1 MMRCSTEGAIKRM
14 KDGPA
19 AVMALLAMGLTL
31 LAPVE
36 AGAQTAAAEPRDL
49 LNYASIHHPVI
60 GERGMVVSQN
70 AIASRVGA
78 DILSQGGNAV
88 DAAVAVGFALAVT
101 LPRAGNLGG
110 DGFMLVHVAGENRTY
125 AIDYRSTAPQAARA
139 ALYLAEEGGD
149 PQDARY
155 GYRASGVPG
164 TVAGLAHAHE
174 RWGRLSWAQVVE
186 PARRLA
192 ADGVTLSRDEA
203 FAAAWAERMVGRWQ
217 AGRDVFRK
225 PDGSRYV
232 AGDLWRQPD
241 LAWTLEQIERG
252 GAGAFYTGAV
262 ADRIVASMRK
272 HGGLITHADLAAY
285 RPLERTPLETEYRGH
300 RVVTMPPPSAG
311 GVMLLEMLNIAEN
324 FDLKASGSNTAAT
337 LHLMAETMKLAQLD
351 RTRYIGDPDFSRLPT
366 LQLTAQAYADG
377 RAALI
382 DPVRLLPRTRLT
394 PGDPWEVEGIDTT
407 HFSVVDAEGNAVANT
422 YTLGSSYG
430 SGAVIDGAGFL
441 LNDQMKTFNRRMD
454 AQGRPLTANGMEPG
468 KRMISTMAPT
478 IVFRDGQPWL
488 VTGTPGGST
497 IPNTLFQ
504 LIVNAIDHGMNI
516 AEATQTPRVHQDGAT
531 GALLVEPGISADTI
545 RLLQGLGHRVVV
557 DETIGSSQSIA
568 VQDGQRLGAADTR
581 RPDAEAVIA
590 DE

>member
-1 MMRCSTEGAIKRM
+1 M
-14 KDGPA
+14 KHGL
-19 AVMALLAMGLTL
+19 AVATASLAMGLAL
-31 LAPVE
+31 LAPIK
-36 AGAQTAAAEPRDL
+36 AAAQTTAAEPRDL
-49 LNYASIHHPVI
+49 LNYPSIHHPVV

-110 DGFMLVHVAGENRTY
+110 DGFMLVHVAGENRTH

-139 ALYLAEEGGD
+139 ALYNAAEGGD

-155 GYRASGVPG
+155 GYRAPGVPG
-164 TVAGLAHAHE
+164 SVAGLAHAHE
-174 RWGRLSWAQVVE
+174 RWGRLPWARIVE

-192 ADGVTLSRDEA
+192 ADGVTLSQDEA
-203 FAAAWAERMVGRWQ
+203 YATGWAARVIGRWE
-217 AGRDVFRK
+217 AGRAAFYK
-225 PDGSRYV
+225 PDGSPYA

-241 LAWTLEQIERG
+241 LAWTLEQIQRG
-252 GAGAFYTGAV
+252 GSAAFYTGAV

-285 RPLERTPLETEYRGH
+285 RPLERAPLETQYRGH
-300 RVVTMPPPSAG
+300 RIVTMPPPSAG
-311 GVMLLEMLNIAEN
+311 GVMLLEMLNIAEA
-324 FDLKASGSNTAAT
+324 FDLKASGPNTAAS
-337 LHLMAETMKLAQLD
+337 LHLMAEAMKLAQLD

-366 LQLTAQAYADG
+366 AQLTSQVYADS
-377 RAALI
+377 RSALI
-382 DPVRLLPRTRLT
+382 DPVRLLPRARLA

-407 HFSVVDAEGNAVANT
+407 HFSVVDVEGNVVTNT

-430 SGAVIDGAGFL
+430 SGAMIDGAGFL

-504 LIVNAIDHGMNI
+504 LIVNLIDHGMNI

-531 GALLVEPGISADTI
+531 GALLVEPGISGDTI

-557 DETIGSSQSIA
+557 DETIGSSQSI
-568 VQDGQRLGAADTR
+568 VIQNGRRLGAADTR
-581 RPDAEAVIA
+581 RPDAEATVA
-590 DE
+590 DEE

>member
-1 MMRCSTEGAIKRM
+1 M
-14 KDGPA
+14 KHGL
-19 AVMALLAMGLTL
+19 AVATASLAMGLAL
-31 LAPVE
+31 LAPIKAV
-36 AGAQTAAAEPRDL
+36 AQTTAAEPRDL
-49 LNYASIHHPVI
+49 LNYPSIHHPVV
-60 GERGMVVSQN
+60 GEKGMVVSQN

-110 DGFMLVHVAGENRTY
+110 DGFMLVHVAGEHRTY

-139 ALYLAEEGGD
+139 AHYNAAEGGD

-155 GYRASGVPG
+155 GYRAPGVPG
-164 TVAGLAHAHE
+164 SVAGLAYAHE
-174 RWGRLSWAQVVE
+174 RWGRLPWARIVE

-192 ADGVTLSRDEA
+192 ADGVTLSQDEA
-203 FAAAWAERMVGRWQ
+203 YATGWAARVIGRWE
-217 AGRDVFRK
+217 AGRAAFYK
-225 PDGSRYV
+225 PDGSPYA

-241 LAWTLEQIERG
+241 LAWTLEQIQRG
-252 GAGAFYTGAV
+252 GSAAFYTGAV

-285 RPLERTPLETEYRGH
+285 RPLERAPLETQYRGH
-300 RVVTMPPPSAG
+300 RIVTMPPPSAG
-311 GVMLLEMLNIAEN
+311 GVMLLEMLNIAEA
-324 FDLKASGSNTAAT
+324 FDLKASGPNTAAS
-337 LHLMAETMKLAQLD
+337 LHLMAEAMKLAQLD

-366 LQLTAQAYADG
+366 AQLTSQAYADS
-377 RAALI
+377 RSALI
-382 DPVRLLPRTRLT
+382 DPVRLLPRARLT

-407 HFSVVDAEGNAVANT
+407 HFSVVDVEGNVVTNT

-430 SGAVIDGAGFL
+430 SGAMIDGAGFL

-504 LIVNAIDHGMNI
+504 LIVNLIDHGMNI

-531 GALLVEPGISADTI
+531 GALLVEPGISGDTI

-557 DETIGSSQSIA
+557 DETIGSSQSI
-568 VQDGQRLGAADTR
+568 VIQNGRRLGAADTR
-581 RPDAEAVIA
+581 RPDAEATVA
-590 DE
+590 DEE

>member
-1 MMRCSTEGAIKRM
+1 MSRIRSLI
-14 KDGPA
+14 A
-19 AVMALLAMGLTL
+19 ATAAAALLA
-31 LAPVE
+31 APG
-36 AGAQTAAAEPRDL
+36 AAAAQTAASAAEAPERAL
-49 LNYASIHHPVI
+49 LNYPSIHHPVV

-70 AIASRVGA
+70 TIASRVGA
-78 DILSQGGNAV
+78 EILRQGGNAV

-110 DGFMLVHVAGENRTY
+110 DGFMLVHVAAENRTY
-125 AIDYRSTAPQAARA
+125 ALDYRSTAPAAARA
-139 ALYLAEEGGD
+139 ALYEARQGGN

-164 TVAGLAHAHE
+164 TVAGLAHAHQ
-174 RWGRLSWAQVVE
+174 RWGRLPWAEVVA

-192 ADGVTLSRDEA
+192 ADGVTLSHDEA
-203 FAAAWAERMVGRWQ
+203 FAARW
-217 AGRDVFRK
+217 AGRMTDRWDAARAVFRK
-225 PDGSRYV
+225 ADGAPYD

-241 LAWTLEQIERG
+241 LAWTLEQIERDG
-252 GAGAFYTGAV
+252 PSAFYTGAV
-262 ADRIVASMRK
+262 ADRIVAAMRR
-272 HGGLITHADLAAY
+272 HDGLITHADLAAY
-285 RPLERTPLETEYRGH
+285 RPIERAPLETEYRGH

-311 GVMLLEMLNIAEN
+311 GVMLLEMLNIAET
-324 FDLKASGSNTAAT
+324 FDLKASGPNTAAS

-366 LQLTAQAYADG
+366 EQLTSQAYADG

-382 DPVRLLPRTRLT
+382 DPDRLLPRARLT

-407 HFSVVDAEGNAVANT
+407 HFSVADAEGNLVSNT

-478 IVFRDGQPWL
+478 IVFRDDRPWL

-504 LIVNAIDHGMNI
+504 LIVNAVDHGMNV
-516 AEATQTPRVHQDGAT
+516 AEATQRPRVHQDGAT
-531 GALLVEPGISADTI
+531 GALLVEPGISGDTI
-545 RLLQGLGHRVVV
+545 RLLQAKGHRVVI
-557 DETIGSSQSIA
+557 DETIGSSQSI
-568 VQDGQRLGAADTR
+568 VLEGGRRLGAADTR
-581 RPDAEAVIA
+581 RPDAEAVTA

>member
-1 MMRCSTEGAIKRM
+1 M
-14 KDGPA
+14 KHGL
-19 AVMALLAMGLTL
+19 AVATASLAMGLAL
-31 LAPVE
+31 LAPIKAV
-36 AGAQTAAAEPRDL
+36 AQTTAAEPRDL
-49 LNYASIHHPVI
+49 LNYPSIHHPVV
-60 GERGMVVSQN
+60 GEKGMVVSQN

-110 DGFMLVHVAGENRTY
+110 DGFMLVHMAGENRTY

-139 ALYLAEEGGD
+139 AHYNAAEGGD

-155 GYRASGVPG
+155 GYRAPGVPG
-164 TVAGLAHAHE
+164 SVAGLAHAHE
-174 RWGRLSWAQVVE
+174 RWGRLPWARIVE

-192 ADGVTLSRDEA
+192 ADGVTLSQDEA
-203 FAAAWAERMVGRWQ
+203 YATGWAARVIGRWE
-217 AGRDVFRK
+217 AGRAAFYK
-225 PDGSRYV
+225 PDGSSYA

-241 LAWTLEQIERG
+241 LAWTLEQIQRDG
-252 GAGAFYTGAV
+252 SAAFYTGAV

-285 RPLERTPLETEYRGH
+285 RPLERAPLETQYRGH
-300 RVVTMPPPSAG
+300 RIVTMPPPSAG
-311 GVMLLEMLNIAEN
+311 GVMLLEMLNIAEA
-324 FDLKASGSNTAAT
+324 FDLKASGPNTAAS
-337 LHLMAETMKLAQLD
+337 LHLMAEAMKLAQLD

-366 LQLTAQAYADG
+366 AQLTSQAYADS
-377 RAALI
+377 RSALI
-382 DPVRLLPRTRLT
+382 DPVRLLPRARLT

-407 HFSVVDAEGNAVANT
+407 HFSVVDVEGNVVTNT

-430 SGAVIDGAGFL
+430 SGAMIDGAGFL

-504 LIVNAIDHGMNI
+504 LIVNLIDHGMNI

-531 GALLVEPGISADTI
+531 GALLVEPGISGDTI

-557 DETIGSSQSIA
+557 DETIGSSQSI
-568 VQDGQRLGAADTR
+568 VIQNGRRLGAADTR
-581 RPDAEAVIA
+581 RPDAEATVA
-590 DE
+590 DEE

>member
-1 MMRCSTEGAIKRM
+1 MRRFRSHL
-14 KDGPA
+14 
-19 AVMALLAMGLTL
+19 ALTASLVMGLAA
-31 LAPVE
+31 LAPME
-36 AGAQTAAAEPRDL
+36 TAAQTTSATPRDL
-49 LNYASIHHPVI
+49 LNYPSIHHPVV
-60 GERGMVVSQN
+60 GEKGMAVSQN

-110 DGFMLVHVAGENRTY
+110 DGFMLVHVAAENRTY

-139 ALYLAEEGGD
+139 ALYNAAEGGD
-149 PQDARY
+149 PRDARY

-164 TVAGLAHAHE
+164 SVAGLAHAHE
-174 RWGRLSWAQVVE
+174 RWGRLPWAQILE

-192 ADGVTLSRDEA
+192 ADGVTLSHDEA
-203 FAAAWAERMVGRWQ
+203 FAAGWAERMVGRWE
-217 AGRDVFRK
+217 AGRAAFYK
-225 PDGSRYV
+225 PDGSRYA
-232 AGDLWRQPD
+232 AGDVWRQPD
-241 LAWTLEQIERG
+241 LAWTLEQIQND
-252 GAGAFYTGAV
+252 GAAAFYTGAV
-262 ADRIVASMRK
+262 ADRIVASMRQ

-285 RPLERTPLETEYRGH
+285 RPLERAPLDTEYRGH

-311 GVMLLEMLNIAEN
+311 GVMLLEMLNIAET
-324 FDLKASGSNTAAT
+324 FDLKASGSNTAAS
-337 LHLMAETMKLAQLD
+337 LHLMAEAMKLAQLD
-351 RTRYIGDPDFSRLPT
+351 RTFYIGDPDFSRQPT
-366 LQLTAQAYADG
+366 AQLTSQTYADS
-377 RAALI
+377 RSALI
-382 DPVRLLPRTRLT
+382 DPTGLLPRAQLT

-407 HFSVVDAEGNAVANT
+407 HFSVVDAAGNVVSNT

-430 SGAVIDGAGFL
+430 SGAMVDGAGFL

-478 IVFRDGQPWL
+478 IVFRGGQPWL

-504 LIVNAIDHGMNI
+504 LIVNVIDHGMNI

-531 GALLVEPGISADTI
+531 GALRVEPGISADTL
-545 RLLQGLGHRVVV
+545 RLLQALGHRVEA
-557 DETIGSSQSIA
+557 DETIGSSQSILI
-568 VQDGQRLGAADTR
+568 QNGRRLGAADTR
-581 RPDAEAVIA
+581 RPDAEAAIA

>member
-1 MMRCSTEGAIKRM
+1 MSRIRSLI
-14 KDGPA
+14 A
-19 AVMALLAMGLTL
+19 ATAAAALLA
-31 LAPVE
+31 APG
-36 AGAQTAAAEPRDL
+36 ATTAQTSDRAL
-49 LNYASIHHPVI
+49 LNYPSIHHPVVS
-60 GERGMVVSQN
+60 ERGMVVSQN
-70 AIASRVGA
+70 TIASRVGA
-78 DILSQGGNAV
+78 EILRQGGNAV

-110 DGFMLVHVAGENRTY
+110 DGFMLVHVAAENRTY
-125 AIDYRSTAPQAARA
+125 ALDYRSTAPAAARA
-139 ALYLAEEGGD
+139 ALYEASQGGN

-155 GYRASGVPG
+155 GYRAAGVPG
-164 TVAGLAHAHE
+164 TVAGLAHAHQ
-174 RWGRLSWAQVVE
+174 RWGRLPWAEVVA

-192 ADGVTLSRDEA
+192 ADGVTLSHDEA
-203 FAAAWAERMVGRWQ
+203 FAARW
-217 AGRDVFRK
+217 AGRMTDRWDAGRTVFRK
-225 PDGSRYV
+225 ADGSPYA

-241 LAWTLEQIERG
+241 LAWTLEQIERDG
-252 GAGAFYTGAV
+252 PSAFYAGAV
-262 ADRIVASMRK
+262 ADRIVASMRR
-272 HGGLITHADLAAY
+272 HDGLITHADLATY
-285 RPLERTPLETEYRGH
+285 RPIERTPLETDYRGH

-311 GVMLLEMLNIAEN
+311 GVMLLEMLNIIEN
-324 FDLKASGSNTAAT
+324 FDLKASGPNTAVS

-351 RTRYIGDPDFSRLPT
+351 RTRYIGDPNFSRLPT
-366 LQLTAQAYADG
+366 AQLTSQAYADG

-382 DPVRLLPRTRLT
+382 DPDRLLPRARLT
-394 PGDPWEVEGIDTT
+394 AGDPWEVEGIDTT
-407 HFSVVDAEGNAVANT
+407 HFSVVDGDGNVVSNT

-478 IVFRDGQPWL
+478 IVFREGRPWL

-504 LIVNAIDHGMNI
+504 LIVNAIDHDMNV
-516 AEATQTPRVHQDGAT
+516 AEATQRPRVHQDGAT
-531 GALLVEPGISADTI
+531 GALLMEPGISGDTI
-545 RLLQGLGHRVVV
+545 RLLREKGHRVVI

-568 VQDGQRLGAADTR
+568 LEGGRRLGAADTR
-581 RPDAEAVIA
+581 RPDAEAVPA

>member
-1 MMRCSTEGAIKRM
+1 MSRVRSLIASAV
-14 KDGPA
+14 A
-19 AVMALLAMGLTL
+19 AVLLTTPG
-31 LAPVE
+31 
-36 AGAQTAAAEPRDL
+36 AAAAQAAAPTPERAL
-49 LNYASIHHPVI
+49 LNYPSIHHPVV

-70 AIASRVGA
+70 TIASRVGA
-78 DILSQGGNAV
+78 EILKQGGNAV

-110 DGFMLVHVAGENRTY
+110 DGFMLVHVAAENRTY
-125 AIDYRSTAPQAARA
+125 ALDYRSTAPAAARA
-139 ALYLAEEGGD
+139 ALYEARQGGN

-164 TVAGLAHAHE
+164 TVAGLAHAHQ
-174 RWGRLSWAQVVE
+174 RWGRLPWAQVVE
-186 PARRLA
+186 PARKLA
-192 ADGVTLSRDEA
+192 ADGVTLSHDEA
-203 FAAAWAERMVGRWQ
+203 FAARW
-217 AGRDVFRK
+217 AGRMTDRWDAGRAVFRK
-225 PDGSRYV
+225 ADGAAYD

-241 LAWTLEQIERG
+241 LAWTLEQIERDG
-252 GAGAFYTGAV
+252 PSAFYTGVV
-262 ADRIVASMRK
+262 ADRIVASMRR
-272 HGGLITHADLAAY
+272 HDGLITHADLAAY
-285 RPLERTPLETEYRGH
+285 RPIERTPLETEYRGH

-311 GVMLLEMLNIAEN
+311 GVMLLEMLNIAET
-324 FDLKASGSNTAAT
+324 FDLKASGPNTAAS

-366 LQLTAQAYADG
+366 AQLTSQAYADG

-382 DPVRLLPRTRLT
+382 APDRLLPRARLT

-407 HFSVVDAEGNAVANT
+407 HFSVADAEGNLVSNT

-478 IVFRDGQPWL
+478 IVFRDGRPWL

-504 LIVNAIDHGMNI
+504 LIVNAVDHDMNV

-531 GALLVEPGISADTI
+531 GALLVEPGISGDTI
-545 RLLQGLGHRVVV
+545 RLLEAKGHRVVI
-557 DETIGSSQSIA
+557 DETIGSSQSI
-568 VQDGQRLGAADTR
+568 VLQGDRRLGAADTR
-581 RPDAEAVIA
+581 RPDAEAVTA